1 MTFERRYVTTDMRSL
16 SKKTKQLYIK
26 KKIFDELS
34 PGWGLDEWNYSVIP
48 ILQTHYIDVFI
59 SSTSGGGEGGYLR
72 GRLT

>member
-1 MTFERRYVTTDMRSL
+1 MTFERRHVTTDMRSL
-16 SKKTKQLYIK
+16 SKKLNSCTK

-48 ILQTHYIDVFI
+48 TLQTHFINIFI
-59 SSTSGGGEGGYLR
+59 SSTSGGGGWGYLR

>member
-16 SKKTKQLYIK
+16 SKKLNSCIYK

-48 ILQTHYIDVFI
+48 ILQTHYIDVFV
-59 SSTSGGGEGGYLR
+59 SSTSGGGGGGYLR